1 VSVLVDTSA
10 LFAVLSTRDMHHEA
24 AREWF
29 VSAGSD
35 LERLVTHNYV
45 VLESSALVRS
55 RLGTGAMRTL
65 FEEVLPVAE
74 VVFVDE
80 SMHRA
85 AVASCLANP
94 GGPSLVD
101 RVSFLVMRDRGV
113 RRAFAFDKDF
123 GRAGFETVP

>member
-1 VSVLVDTSA
+1 MSVLVDTSA
-10 LFAVLSTRDMHHEA
+10 LYAVLFARDIHHEA
-24 AREWF
+24 ARDWF
-29 VSAGSD
+29 VAAGSEN
-35 LERLVTHNYV
+35 ERLVTHNYV

-55 RLGTGAMRTL
+55 RLGTVAMRTL
-65 FEEVLPVAE
+65 FEEVLPVVE

-80 SMHRA
+80 PMHQA

-94 GGPSLVD
+94 VGPSLVD

-123 GRAGFETVP
+123 DRAGFETVP